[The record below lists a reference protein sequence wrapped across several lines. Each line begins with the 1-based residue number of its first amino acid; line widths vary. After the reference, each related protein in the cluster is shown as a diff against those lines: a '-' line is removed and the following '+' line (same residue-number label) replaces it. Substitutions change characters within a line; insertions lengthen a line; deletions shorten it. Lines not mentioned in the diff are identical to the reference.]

1 MMAKSS
7 GSRFSSKHTLLFL
20 LVCGIIFVT
29 GYFISLDLLRS
40 KIVDQANKSITSEIE
55 AVSNYVDSKL
65 QNVENILYAINWSE
79 DKHSSLFLV
88 QDFDYSEE
96 QFFTF
101 LENIIL
107 LHPDICGVAFGMD
120 PEQTYYPS
128 QGKYGYAPYVTD
140 IDGEMKHFRLGADV
154 DYSKQDWYSSLLSVH
169 SLVYQRNLIP
179 VLVCP
184 VPLFSL

>member
-65 QNVENILYAINWSE
+65 QNVENILYAIA
-79 DKHSSLFLV
+79 V
-88 QDFDYSEE
+88 
-96 QFFTF
+96 
-101 LENIIL
+101 
-107 LHPDICGVAFGMD
+107 
-120 PEQTYYPS
+120 
-128 QGKYGYAPYVTD
+128 
-140 IDGEMKHFRLGADV
+140 R
-154 DYSKQDWYSSLLSVH
+154 
-169 SLVYQRNLIP
+169 
-179 VLVCP
+179 
-184 VPLFSL
+184 